1 MRTKWILLLFVFL
14 FDAVAAEASSFA
26 VRVGRYA
33 PKGESALWIENV
45 ETFDV
50 LVSDFNYPF
59 GGVEFAFE
67 ISEFVDLAFGVD
79 VYRRRVATNYR
90 DFVYDDGAEILQD
103 LRLTVV
109 PVTSGVKFFPIGKF
123 HVLRPYVAGG
133 FGLYPYEYVEEG
145 EFVDFDTFEIFTA
158 FFRDSGVGFGTY
170 AAAGVEAA
178 ISRSFLLFG
187 EYRRH
192 WVWANHGGDFRAFG
206 DFDLDASQ
214 LGFGFLVR
222 F

>member
-14 FDAVAAEASSFA
+14 FDVVAAEASSFA

-109 PVTSGVKFFPIGKF
+109 PVTSGVKFFPDRK
-123 HVLRPYVAGG
+123 
-133 FGLYPYEYVEEG
+133 E
-145 EFVDFDTFEIFTA
+145 
-158 FFRDSGVGFGTY
+158 
-170 AAAGVEAA
+170 
-178 ISRSFLLFG
+178 
-187 EYRRH
+187 RRT
-192 WVWANHGGDFRAFG
+192 
-206 DFDLDASQ
+206 
-214 LGFGFLVR
+214 
-222 F
+222 